1 MENKNEKRKK
11 MMEMKF
17 PKFNPNLATLDIDP
31 PNIFNPPSKRKKPSD
46 LLIHLLL
53 IPNLLI
59 LNCCNNFMN
68 KIRNLFDVV

>member
-1 MENKNEKRKK
+1 MEKENEKRKK

-46 LLIHLLL
+46 
-53 IPNLLI
+53 
-59 LNCCNNFMN
+59 
-68 KIRNLFDVV
+68 